1 MANSVPFRTTPQLG
15 PQLDDV
21 FVGLPYWDLTGV
33 QGATAIATPLS
44 GITSPSY
51 KLGNV
56 ERGDDGG
63 EYIWVKASADI
74 AATATTGTQ
83 VAITFPAYTVATGTG
98 GWYAPPGVAVPNGA
112 YFHIRRGAY
121 NAAPA

>member
-21 FVGLPYWDLTGV
+21 FTGLPYWDTYHV
-33 QGATAIATPLS
+33 TDGATVVG
-44 GITSPSY
+44 GISSPSY

-56 ERGDDGG
+56 EQGDDGR
-63 EYIWVKASADI
+63 EYVWVRASADI

-83 VAITFPAYTVATGTG
+83 VVITVPAYTVATGSG
-98 GWYAPPGVAVPNGA
+98 GFYTPVNTAIVSGQYFHVSRGAKNAVPA
-112 YFHIRRGAY
+112 
-121 NAAPA
+121 